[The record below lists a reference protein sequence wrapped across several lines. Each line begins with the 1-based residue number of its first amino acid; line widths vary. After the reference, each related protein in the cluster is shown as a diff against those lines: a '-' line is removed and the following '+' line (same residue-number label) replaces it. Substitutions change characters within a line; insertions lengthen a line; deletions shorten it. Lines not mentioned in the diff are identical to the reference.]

1 MIQAWC
7 KRWLANNGVWSN
19 GIIRLRLLAAAVG
32 IGIDGVGFIRRPV
45 EDKKT

>member
-19 GIIRLRLLAAAVG
+19 GIIRLRLIAAA
-32 IGIDGVGFIRRPV
+32 IGIEGAGFIRRPV
-45 EDKKT
+45 EDKKI